1 MTLKDTIITLSITDD
16 HTMVREGLIRMLQN
30 NANIKILDTYPN
42 GRYLMEGLK
51 EKQPDVLLL
60 DLQLEDTMGGH
71 DLVPLI
77 KKNYPAI
84 KIIILSSN
92 DNFYTIRLLL
102 NAGVN
107 GYLLKNSAQRL
118 LVEAIESVYQGKDF
132 FAPRVEEI
140 LQYGQKKK
148 LPQKAGKELL
158 TPREKDILKLIT
170 EEYTSQEIADALN
183 LSLRTVETYR
193 LGIMQKLGVKNMVG
207 MTKKAIL
214 LGII

>member
-118 LVEAIESVYQGKDF
+118 LVEAIESVYQKKPGKN
-132 FAPRVEEI
+132 
-140 LQYGQKKK
+140 Y
-148 LPQKAGKELL
+148 
-158 TPREKDILKLIT
+158 
-170 EEYTSQEIADALN
+170 
-183 LSLRTVETYR
+183 
-193 LGIMQKLGVKNMVG
+193 
-207 MTKKAIL
+207 
-214 LGII
+214 